1 MAIRDYAIEVRV
13 INPLEK
19 ERQVR
24 SALHGPEMVFV
35 GICYQNESHNP
46 VEKEIQPVLGK
57 DFGQLPSIDITPY
70 FIKLAD
76 YTMEFQIVSGD

>member
-1 MAIRDYAIEVRV
+1 
-13 INPLEK
+13 
-19 ERQVR
+19 
-24 SALHGPEMVFV
+24 MVFV

-46 VEKEIQPVLGK
+46 VEKEIHPIPGE

-76 YTMEFQIVSGD
+76 YTMEFQIVSGDSGFKSMFKL